1 MRVQN
6 VTASYVAPTE
16 VPFLCN
22 YTAVAVNLTN
32 GSLTF
37 TTADD
42 SDGTNATATVIPA
55 GTAAEVVLQGYV
67 KASAAV
73 GIVLL
78 GN

>member
-6 VTASYVAPTE
+6 VTASYVAPDL
-16 VPFLCN
+16 VPFLTN
-22 YTAVAVNLTN
+22 YSAVAVNLTA

-42 SDGTNATATVIPA
+42 SDGTNAEATVIAA
-55 GTAAEVVLQGYV
+55 GNAANVTLKSYV

-73 GIVLL
+73 GIILL